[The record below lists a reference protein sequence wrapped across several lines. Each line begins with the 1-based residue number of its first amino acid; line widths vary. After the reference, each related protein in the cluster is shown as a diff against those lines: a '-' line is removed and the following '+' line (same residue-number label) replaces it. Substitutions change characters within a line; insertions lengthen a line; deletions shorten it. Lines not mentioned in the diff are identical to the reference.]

1 MNLLDALKFIDKIYG
16 ICQDT
21 PEHNVT
27 TENQREEAYRLEEAV
42 SEIDD
47 LCDAFLSQKEVR
59 NLLK

>member
-1 MNLLDALKFIDKIYG
+1 MNLLEAVKFIVKIYE
-16 ICQDT
+16 ICHDT
-21 PEHNVT
+21 PEHDVNVL
-27 TENQREEAYRLEEAV
+27 NQRKEAERLEEAV